1 MAAGDKNDKKKVQK
15 KYFTIEEANNAL
27 PLVRAIV
34 ADIVAKYA
42 AVSERKS
49 RLDQIRES
57 RSARERGSPDL
68 YGEELAQVEEE
79 LDKEIARLQEFI
91 DELENLGVEL
101 KDIRRG
107 LVDFRGKMDGREV
120 YLCWLLGE
128 EEVGHWHELD
138 AGFAGRHSLLAGS
151 ASDGSAGDGDDTDVD

>member
-1 MAAGDKNDKKKVQK
+1 MAAEEKNNDEKN

-42 AVSERKS
+42 EVSERKS

-57 RSARERGSPDL
+57 RSSRDRSSQDL
-68 YGEELAQVEEE
+68 YGEELTQVEEE
-79 LDKEIARLQEFI
+79 LDQEIARLQEFI

-101 KDIRRG
+101 KDISRG
-107 LVDFRGKMDGREV
+107 LVDFRSFMDGREV

-138 AGFAGRHSLLAGS
+138 AGFAGRQSLLAGS
-151 ASDGSAGDGDDTDVD
+151 ASDGSADSDDDDTDVD

>member
-1 MAAGDKNDKKKVQK
+1 MAAPEQK

-34 ADIVAKYA
+34 SDIVAKYA

-49 RLDQIRES
+49 RLDQIKES
-57 RSARERGSPDL
+57 RSSRSRSASDM

-79 LDKEIARLQEFI
+79 LDKEISRLQEFI
-91 DELENLGVEL
+91 DELEKLGVEL
-101 KDIRRG
+101 KDISRG
-107 LVDFRGKMDGREV
+107 LVDFRGKMDGRDV

-128 EEVGHWHELD
+128 DEVTHWHELD
-138 AGFAGRHSLLAGS
+138 AGFAGRQSLLAGS
-151 ASDGSAGDGDDTDVD
+151 RSDGATDDDSDAE